1 VILMTDE
8 GGHFMASEDE
18 MEVRQQLADEVK
30 RARRLTPAEAE
41 TIVRFAKDEDT
52 YLIEASEK
60 TLVKSILG
68 HNMACITRLTVQDEN
83 ETFSSYRDPQEVLP
97 LEDSERVV
105 SISAR
110 MPIGT
115 LTVKGSSR
123 NSDSHAQIA
132 NTPSDVADIREAF
145 DNGEE

>member
-1 VILMTDE
+1 MSDE
-8 GGHFMASEDE
+8 NGHFMASNEE

-30 RARRLTPAEAE
+30 RARRLTPTEAE
-41 TIVRFAKDEDT
+41 TVIRFAKDEDT
-52 YLIEASEK
+52 YLINASEK

-68 HNMACITRLTVQDEN
+68 HSMACMTRLTVQDEN
-83 ETFSSYRDPQEVLP
+83 ETFSSYRDPEEVLP

-123 NSDSHAQIA
+123 NSDSHAQII

-145 DNGEE
+145 DNGED